1 MKHTRNARDASPQ
14 PADKLMALLN
24 AGPEPAQDGLVLV
37 MIAAGRSCLHKLQ
50 RLGPMVFHVGPQS
63 GNELQEGGRFS

>member
-1 MKHTRNARDASPQ
+1 
-14 PADKLMALLN
+14 MALLN